1 MTVQVYAGIPLR
13 TIAKEIGTSVA
24 MLERHYTGVIANWDG
39 HQIPA
44 ADQIYAARRQR
55 DRRKTDASRMTR
67 PGHEHE
73 RRGILVL

>member
-1 MTVQVYAGIPLR
+1 MKPVLRRTRPRDLRSSYVTVQVYAGIPLT

-44 ADQIYAARRQR
+44 ADQIYAARRPARQ
-55 DRRKTDASRMTR
+55 TQN
-67 PGHEHE
+67 
-73 RRGILVL
+73 